1 MRNLT
6 TKDKV
11 NILRE
16 LLIKQV
22 GIIEATQLY
31 KEAVKEFIKLKKLMY
46 ED

>member
-1 MRNLT
+1 MKNL
-6 TKDKV
+6 KPEEEV

-16 LLIKQV
+16 LLIRQV

-31 KEAVKEFIKLKKLMY
+31 KEAVKEFINLKKLMY

>member
-16 LLIKQV
+16 LLIEQV

-31 KEAVKEFIKLKKLMY
+31 KEAVKEYNKLKKLIH